1 MTAVLKIIEGKHVGH
16 YTKLW
21 DFAEEVKKKNP
32 WSTLKIKLNK
42 GRFQRMFVF
51 CYMEGRIQGWV

>member
-21 DFAEEVKKKNP
+21 DFAEEVKRKNP

-42 GRFQRMFVF
+42 GRF
-51 CYMEGRIQGWV
+51 